1 MADGRAWVAERRKRG
16 RIGRGDTSAVAT
28 ERAGDRAAR
37 DESRTGIGGA
47 DFESGEAIG
56 AEAVGEIQIGI
67 RIGCNDTRH
76 RRSRHSSD
84 RETVVGVGRNSGGSR
99 LRGVRC
105 CGLAAS
111 AGDSVRG
118 EMDKK
123 SGSDGR

>member
-1 MADGRAWVAERRKRG
+1 MADGRARLAERRKHG
-16 RIGRGDTSAVAT
+16 RIGRGETSAVAT

-84 RETVVGVGRNSGGSR
+84 RETVVGGGGNSGDFR
-99 LRGVRC
+99 LRGVRR
-105 CGLAAS
+105 CGLAPS

-118 EMDKK
+118 KMDPE